1 MLTLTIN
8 PIVLQTLQ
16 AQFPKPINSASK
28 ALDKYVKLL
37 TQQLTTS
44 VMHGRNAWMKSMN
57 LYTISVYRQRNRG
70 SQIGKNKTRLQN
82 WLEQNKLD
90 LFKVSVLGSNMSKK
104 LSVIQLTDL
113 VTVTYTH
120 AHITS
125 AYDLETEELRKLLEH
140 QLLENQELFDKLY
153 ENIETLS
160 EDELDDTYDVVP
172 IDVKSLGNY
181 IAWLKNDATL
191 IDEKKKEQYLIQ
203 ADTILRVAQYT
214 NGIYIQKRKSSAFGR
229 NYYSGI
235 SVQNVNKE
243 LRRAMLGHCWE
254 YDIRSSVFAWKMGF
268 ARECYDSL
276 NLSESFEKTFAMSC
290 LFLEDKKDFFMTV
303 RHYTFNDESI
313 ISRELQDKL
322 LKQAVTAIGFGA
334 RKSARGWK
342 KSNGDWQ
349 NSALVDILKN
359 SQERERFMNC
369 FAMRQF
375 LHEQSLLDKY
385 IFHTCK
391 SQNCEF
397 LASDDLRTPCGDLSK
412 AKVIAYL
419 YQHFETVVM
428 DVAAR
433 EMEKRGKT
441 VIARIHDAIIIDKKL
456 VLDDKIEVE
465 EAMRK
470 ETSNE
475 YWYLTPKEIEP
486 FNRPYCLDREE
497 IEAHKSRIAQ
507 EERSALGYKAQF
519 VIQDGGHM
527 LAKNYFGNLLDDG
540 YLLTDCESSSRIR
553 DSRIS

>member
-1 MLTLTIN
+1 MTFKEKNMLTLSIN

-16 AQFPKPINSASK
+16 AQFPKPKNSASK

-37 TQQLTTS
+37 TEQLTAS

-104 LSVIQLTDL
+104 LSVIKLTDL

-125 AYDLETEELRKLLEH
+125 AYDLETEELRKLQEH

-153 ENIETLS
+153 ENIDTLS

-214 NGIYIQKRKSSAFGR
+214 KGIFIQKKKSSLFGR

-235 SVQNVNKE
+235 SIQNVNKE

-254 YDIRSSVFAWKMGF
+254 YDIRGSVFAWKMGL
-268 ARECYDSL
+268 AEECYSTLDTTEPL
-276 NLSESFEKTFAMSC
+276 KKVFSET
-290 LFLEDKKDFFMTV
+290 LLYLENKKEFMATV
-303 RHYTFNDESI
+303 RHYTFNDEST

-322 LKQAVTAIGFGA
+322 IKQAVTAISFGA
-334 RKSARGWK
+334 RRGTHGWTTNGTDWK
-342 KSNGDWQ
+342 NPSLVEIFKNKEERDRFLNNIIIKRFLQEQ
-349 NSALVDILKN
+349 NT
-359 SQERERFMNC
+359 
-369 FAMRQF
+369 
-375 LHEQSLLDKY
+375 LDKF
-385 IFHTCK
+385 IFASCVEAK
-391 SQNCEF
+391 CSF
-397 LASDDLRTPCGDLSK
+397 LSRDEVRTQSGSLSR

-419 YQHFETVVM
+419 YQHFETKVM
-428 DVAAR
+428 DVAAN
-433 EMEKRGKT
+433 EIEARGRR
-441 VIARIHDAIIIDKKL
+441 VIARIHDAIIIDTKL

-465 EAMRK
+465 EAMK
-470 ETSNE
+470 AATSNE
-475 YWYLTPKEIEP
+475 YWHLVAKELEP
-486 FNRPYCLDREE
+486 YERPYSLDKKE
-497 IEAHKSRIAQ
+497 IEAHKHRIAQ
-507 EERSALGYKAQF
+507 EEQEAVGYKAQW
-519 VIQDGGHM
+519 
-527 LAKNYFGNLLDDG
+527 L
-540 YLLTDCESSSRIR
+540 
-553 DSRIS
+553 